1 MPLHRSTRQTPW
13 LPIAPP
19 HQKTH
24 FPHTARQ
31 QAESPS
37 TPHPQADTVKASTPA
52 KSPSTRHAGH
62 TPPANV
68 ASRQPAA
75 KPMTPIDAWL
85 SRASP
90 AVPGQT
96 RRGTPLRRDS
106 PPGQAGMEY
115 ENEPM
120 DMDSPE
126 PSRLH
131 VEYRGGGLL
140 ERVAPAVA
148 EERVERRST
157 RAAEKVRDGW

>member
-1 MPLHRSTRQTPW
+1 
-13 LPIAPP
+13 
-19 HQKTH
+19 
-24 FPHTARQ
+24 
-31 QAESPS
+31 
-37 TPHPQADTVKASTPA
+37 
-52 KSPSTRHAGH
+52 
-62 TPPANV
+62 
-68 ASRQPAA
+68 
-75 KPMTPIDAWL
+75 
-85 SRASP
+85 
-90 AVPGQT
+90 
-96 RRGTPLRRDS
+96 
-106 PPGQAGMEY
+106 MEY